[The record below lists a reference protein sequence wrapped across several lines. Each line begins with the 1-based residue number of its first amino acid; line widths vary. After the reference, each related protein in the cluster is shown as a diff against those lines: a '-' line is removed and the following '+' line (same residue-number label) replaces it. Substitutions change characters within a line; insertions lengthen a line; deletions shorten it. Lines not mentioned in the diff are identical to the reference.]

1 MALISQNVYID
12 RLDDVVNKYSNT
24 CHSTIKMKPADV
36 KPSAYIDSSKEI
48 NYQDPKFE
56 IGDIFRISK
65 YKNTFAKGYVSNWSE
80 EVFVIKNVKNAVPW
94 TYFIGDLK
102 DEKIVEIFFRKRIA
116 KKLIKKSLQL
126 KK

>member
-48 NYQDPKFE
+48 NYQDPKCE

-102 DEKIVEIFFRKRIA
+102 DEKIVEIFF
-116 KKLIKKSLQL
+116 
-126 KK
+126 

>member
-102 DEKIVEIFFRKRIA
+102 DEKIVEIFFWKRIA

>member
-80 EVFVIKNVKNAVPW
+80 EVFVIKNVKNALPW

-102 DEKIVEIFFRKRIA
+102 DEKIVEIFFWKRIA

>member
-48 NYQDPKFE
+48 SYQDPKFE

-102 DEKIVEIFFRKRIA
+102 DEKIVEIFFWKRIA

>member
-12 RLDDVVNKYSNT
+12 RLDDLVNKYSNT

-36 KPSAYIDSSKEI
+36 KPSEYIDSSKEI

-65 YKNTFAKGYVSNWSE
+65 YKNTFAKGYVSNWCE
-80 EVFVIKNVKNAVPW
+80 EVLWWKMLKMLFPGHILLVILQV
-94 TYFIGDLK
+94 
-102 DEKIVEIFFRKRIA
+102 
-116 KKLIKKSLQL
+116 KKLL
-126 KK
+126 KFFFEKESPKN